1 MNSQYDGKKSSAMA
15 MPADGDAQTIAERT
29 QAWPPVENRS
39 DGNPAPSRRNRQ
51 MAALLANIDGYEQAR
66 SVARTEVAVSPREYI
81 VLKLICRG
89 LSNKQIA
96 RELKIAPETVKS
108 HTAHILAKFQAKTRA
123 AAVAHAFGLGLI
135 EAATLM

>member
-1 MNSQYDGKKSSAMA
+1 MNSQYDGKEISAMA

-29 QAWPPVENRS
+29 QVWLPAENCT
-39 DGNPAPSRRNRQ
+39 DGNPARSRRNRP
-51 MAALLANIDGYEQAR
+51 MAALLANGYEQAR
-66 SVARTEVAVSPREYI
+66 SVARTEIAVSPREYI

-96 RELKIAPETVKS
+96 RELRIAPETVKS
-108 HTAHILAKFQAKTRA
+108 HAAHILAKFQAKTRA

-135 EAATLM
+135 EASTLM